1 MMNEWRK
8 WVLVAAILLMG
19 AALAWSRVNDAA
31 SLNEAG
37 AAGGLTPRAYLP
49 LILNDCDDFY
59 DGFGDP
65 ASGWQMLDDA
75 LVRLAYVNGEYQI
88 LSREAGYVFRPLAP
102 TYARENYVVEV
113 DARFAASPTD
123 GLYGLVFGAVTNET
137 EVPRYYL
144 FVVEPDDQE
153 FRLYRRETDGAFT
166 TLIGSTF
173 SAAINQG
180 TAVNRLTA
188 VRNGQEIT
196 LAVNGTTLATTTDAA
211 ITGPTFTGLALS
223 PRPANPQADG
233 RFDNFHVS
241 ICVPGGSS
249 PSAAL
254 SGLTSPPPT
263 GVYDAFVPED

>member
-1 MMNEWRK
+1 MNEWRK
-8 WVLVAAILLMG
+8 WVWVVVILLMG
-19 AALAWSRVNDAA
+19 AALAWSQVHDAA
-31 SLNEAG
+31 SLNETG
-37 AAGGLTPRAYLP
+37 AAGGVTPRAYLP
-49 LILNDCDDFY
+49 LVLNDCDDFY
-59 DGFGDP
+59 DGFSDP
-65 ASGWQMLDDA
+65 TSGWQVLDDA
-75 LVRLAYVNGEYQI
+75 MVRLAYVNGEYQI

-102 TYARENYVVEV
+102 THARENYVVEV
-113 DARFAASPTD
+113 DARFQASPTE
-123 GLYGLVFGAVTNET
+123 GLYGLVFGAVTNQT

-144 FVVEPDDQE
+144 YVVEPDAQE
-153 FRLYRRETDGAFT
+153 YRLYRRETDGNFT
-166 TLIGSTF
+166 TLISSTF

-188 VRNGQEIT
+188 VRNGNEIT
-196 LAVNGTTLATTTDAA
+196 LAVNGTMLTTTTDAA

-249 PSAAL
+249 QTATM
-254 SGLTSPPPT
+254 SGFTSHPPT